1 MSIAS
6 ALVLYAVIWFMTLL
20 VALPIRIQ
28 TQGDLGKVTDG
39 THASAPEHHHLGR
52 KIRIVTVVSLL
63 LWAVIAGIILSGWI
77 TVQDIDFFNRMRPPS
92 AGDTGA

>member
-28 TQGDLGKVTDG
+28 TQGDLGKVTEG
-39 THASAPEHHHLGR
+39 TPASAPEHHHLG
-52 KIRIVTVVSLL
+52 KKLRIVTLVSLA
-63 LWAVIAGIILSGWI
+63 LWAVIAGIIVSGWI
-77 TVQDIDFFNRMRPPS
+77 TVEDIDFFNRMNPPS